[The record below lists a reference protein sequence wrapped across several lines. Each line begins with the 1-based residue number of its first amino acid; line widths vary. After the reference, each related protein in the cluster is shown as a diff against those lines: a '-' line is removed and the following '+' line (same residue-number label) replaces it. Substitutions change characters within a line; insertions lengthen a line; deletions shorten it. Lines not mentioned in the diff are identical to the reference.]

1 METSFNNTPEENSG
15 VGGYDITAELEKMKN
30 EGGGYNPKQ
39 NKPVKQGGG
48 GLGGKLNGFIPDDK
62 KKILTYLGIGGVIV
76 VLILLS
82 FFLLSHN
89 KKVANSNNT
98 QSQVQ
103 IQNNDS
109 RALFKASIQTAVN
122 AQEAK
127 GNISKKWRAATVEYS
142 KTQDLNVFKETLNQV
157 NEERTSYIEKIKS
170 DDNELNN
177 LVINALNNQRE
188 YLNKAYNVDNSADAI
203 SIYNEWN
210 SGDKA
215 YDEEYNTILKKLLDK
230 VGIKYTEKQ
239 NSDGGPT
246 IEY

>member
-1 METSFNNTPEENSG
+1 METSFNNTPDENSG

-30 EGGGYNPKQ
+30 EGGGYDPKQ
-39 NKPVKQGGG
+39 KTPVKQGGG
-48 GLGGKLNGFIPDDK
+48 VFSSNFNKFIPEDK
-62 KKILTYLGIGGVIV
+62 KKILTYLAIGGVVI

-82 FFLLSHN
+82 FLMISRN
-89 KKVANSNNT
+89 KQDSQSNST

-103 IQNNDS
+103 TQNNDS

-127 GNISKKWRAATVEYS
+127 GNISKKWRSATVEYS
-142 KTQDLNVFKETLNQV
+142 KTQDINVFKETLNQV

-210 SGDKA
+210 SSDKA
-215 YDEEYNTILKKLLDK
+215 YDEEYNTILKQLLDK
-230 VGIKYTEKQ
+230 VGIKYAERQ
-239 NSDGGPT
+239 NADGGPT

>member
-30 EGGGYNPKQ
+30 EGGGYNPNQK
-39 NKPVKQGGG
+39 KPVKQGSGG
-48 GLGGKLNGFIPDDK
+48 FGGKLNGFIPDDK
-62 KKILTYLGIGGVIV
+62 KKILTYLGIGGVVI

-89 KKVANSNNT
+89 KQVAKNNST

-103 IQNNDS
+103 TQNNDS

-210 SGDKA
+210 SGDK
-215 YDEEYNTILKKLLDK
+215 
-230 VGIKYTEKQ
+230 Q

>member
-30 EGGGYNPKQ
+30 EGGGYNPNQ

-48 GLGGKLNGFIPDDK
+48 GLSGKLNTFIPDDK
-62 KKILTYLGIGGVIV
+62 KKILTYLGIGGVIL

-89 KKVANSNNT
+89 KKVANNNST

-103 IQNNDS
+103 TQNNDS

-203 SIYNEWN
+203 SIYKIRRASCRER
-210 SGDKA
+210 
-215 YDEEYNTILKKLLDK
+215 
-230 VGIKYTEKQ
+230 V
-239 NSDGGPT
+239 
-246 IEY
+246 

>member
-1 METSFNNTPEENSG
+1 MS
-15 VGGYDITAELEKMKN
+15 LR
-30 EGGGYNPKQ
+30 
-39 NKPVKQGGG
+39 
-48 GLGGKLNGFIPDDK
+48 KLLIR
-62 KKILTYLGIGGVIV
+62 LT
-76 VLILLS
+76 
-82 FFLLSHN
+82 
-89 KKVANSNNT
+89 
-98 QSQVQ
+98 
-103 IQNNDS
+103 
-109 RALFKASIQTAVN
+109 
-122 AQEAK
+122 
-127 GNISKKWRAATVEYS
+127 
-142 KTQDLNVFKETLNQV
+142 
-157 NEERTSYIEKIKS
+157 KS